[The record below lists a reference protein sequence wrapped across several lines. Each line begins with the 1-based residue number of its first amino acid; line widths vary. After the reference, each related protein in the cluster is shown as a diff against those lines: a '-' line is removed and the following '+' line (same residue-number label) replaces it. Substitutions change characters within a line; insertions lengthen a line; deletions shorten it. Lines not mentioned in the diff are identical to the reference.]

1 MQLQMETDKCIQRL
15 TAEAGGKTMK
25 EHKTKQYTNKHECVM
40 DTELECKRYQNY
52 TDQINYF
59 VSYFKHFEENY
70 AWTKELQ
77 GKEAKQNI
85 TI

>member
-1 MQLQMETDKCIQRL
+1 MYTKTDCR
-15 TAEAGGKTMK
+15 GRGKKMMK
-25 EHKTKQYTNKHECVM
+25 EHKTKQYTNKHECAM
-40 DTELECKRYQNY
+40 DTELECKHYQNY